1 MCNSV
6 EKKRFLDSIKK
17 IGTSRGRFSSP
28 TSRLGGGH
36 AIFEAI
42 IYTGHNPLLEMAESS
57 LGAVRK

>member
-17 IGTSRGRFSSP
+17 IGTSRDRFSP

-42 IYTGHNPLLEMAESS
+42 IYTGHNPPLEMAESS